1 MAITSGRKQ
10 SVLNLRPRSGPL
22 TFKESHEPYERL
34 LEELAEEGQRR
45 CKLLPSVR
53 SLDLKVLV
61 RRLEDSSRR
70 QGYVANLSMMHRLIA
85 QYPRI
90 AGEGMRL

>member
-10 SVLNLRPRSGPL
+10 SVLNLRPRPGPL
-22 TFKESHEPYERL
+22 TFKESYEPYERL
-34 LEELAEEGQRR
+34 LEELAEEEQRR

-53 SLDLKVLV
+53 SLDSKVLV